1 MRVTKK
7 GDDITKVELLEFW
20 DTPGFSDRAV
30 DETIRQIVEKDAAIV
45 DVTSGA
51 TMTSVGIM
59 SAVSDALSQAK

>member
-1 MRVTKK
+1 M
-7 GDDITKVELLEFW
+7 
-20 DTPGFSDRAV
+20 